1 MINGPG
7 QMDLHGTTQTGIQDS
22 QVVTITLIIVLYYML
37 ILILETIGLIIG
49 VMWGNISLYVKH
61 HL

>member
-49 VMWGNISLYVKH
+49 VM
-61 HL
+61 